1 MKDIVAKVGGSLYD
15 LPDLSPRLRAWL
27 AGVQGARVL
36 LVPGGGPTVDAIR
49 RLDAVHTLGEE
60 ASHWLALQALSV
72 NAHFLASLLPDV
84 PVVETPHTS
93 PFSVAVLSPWPFLR
107 DDEGRA
113 GCLPHHW
120 DVTSDSVAARAAVLL
135 GATELVL
142 LKSVTIPLPPDGDWR
157 DASCRGWID
166 GYFPQVV
173 CQRPELRVRA
183 VNLREWN
190 GVAE

>member
-1 MKDIVAKVGGSLYD
+1 
-15 LPDLSPRLRAWL
+15 L
-27 AGVQGARVL
+27 AGLPGARVL

-49 RLDAVHTLGEE
+49 RLDAVHNLGEE

-72 NAHFLASLLPDV
+72 NAHFLERLLPGV
-84 PVVETPHTS
+84 PIVETLHTS

-107 DDEGRA
+107 DDEGRP
-113 GCLPHHW
+113 GYLPHCW
-120 DVTSDSVAARAAVLL
+120 DVTSDSIAARAAVLL
-135 GATELVL
+135 EATELVL
-142 LKSVTIPLPPDGDWR
+142 LKSVTIPLPPDSDWQ

-173 CQRPELRVRA
+173 CQHPELRVCA